1 MTKKDFQ
8 KYVKNEMYPVDMFH
22 SYYEEFNLNDSF
34 KFSLEEFSKYFN
46 QYLALLYNRR
56 DELVFNVIRYYSI
69 KFDVSLP
76 SKVFLLTKEGQ
87 VIKKLN
93 DIK

>member
-1 MTKKDFQ
+1 MNKEDFQ
-8 KYVKNEMYPVDMFH
+8 NFVKNEMYPVDMFH
-22 SYYEEFNLNDSF
+22 SYYEEFNTNELF
-34 KFSLEEFSKYFN
+34 KFNLSDFAKHFN
-46 QYLALLYNRR
+46 QYLYLLGERKDN
-56 DELVFNVIRYYSI
+56 LVFNVIRYYSI

-76 SKVFLLTKEGQ
+76 SKVFLLNNEGH